1 MSPHSGGTVPDSHR
15 LPLPLAWFG
24 SEPTMAAV
32 TVSRLASAWLP
43 VVVWAGLIFT
53 LSSIPDLG
61 TGLGGW
67 DLALRKAAHV
77 VEYAVL
83 GALLFRAVSLPA
95 QPTANGSTPIWAWL
109 LGAAYAA
116 SDELHQHF
124 VPGRQAS
131 ALDLAIDA
139 AGVAVGVLA
148 ARLAHASRLLPGE
161 STGRCRRST
170 GKARTPDDGAA
181 ESAP

>member
-1 MSPHSGGTVPDSHR
+1 
-15 LPLPLAWFG
+15 
-24 SEPTMAAV
+24 MARV

-43 VVVWAGLIFT
+43 VVAWAALIFT

-77 VEYAVL
+77 AEYAVL
-83 GALLFRAVSLPA
+83 GALLFRALFLAGRPLQGARTVA
-95 QPTANGSTPIWAWL
+95 WAWL
-109 LGAAYAA
+109 IGAAYAA

-124 VPGRQAS
+124 VSGRQAS
-131 ALDLAIDA
+131 ALDLVFDA
-139 AGVAVGVLA
+139 VGVAVGALA
-148 ARLAHASRLLPGE
+148 VRFAHSSRLLHGA
-161 STGRCRRST
+161 STGRSRRST
-170 GKARTPDDGAA
+170 GKSEKGHGQSPRPVQAAAQAQPQRAPEDGAA